1 MGAAMIAGGFT
12 AFLFGGMC
20 ARDQRRLYHR
30 DLGSP
35 AFWENVMAIGFLV
48 ATAGVPLA
56 IWGAW

>member
-1 MGAAMIAGGFT
+1 MSAAMIVGGFA

-35 AFWENVMAIGFLV
+35 VFWENVMAIGFLA

-56 IWGAW
+56 VLGF